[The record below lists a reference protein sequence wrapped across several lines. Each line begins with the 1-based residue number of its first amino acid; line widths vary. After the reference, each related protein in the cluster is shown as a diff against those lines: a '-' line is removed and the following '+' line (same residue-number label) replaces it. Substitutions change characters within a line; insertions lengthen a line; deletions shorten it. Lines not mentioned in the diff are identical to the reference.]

1 MSLGHWE
8 LWHLVNSD
16 LQVVLAQGAS
26 SQRLETLPGERPVQQ
41 QEATEKRTRNPQ
53 LNTPSPMSLV
63 QALVQAPVQTLEPS
77 LTLRL
82 DSVPGYWKLLPKRQR
97 IAIVLPVLSPEIQ
110 AKYKVVK
117 EKNSLLPAIKRRR
130 V

>member
-1 MSLGHWE
+1 
-8 LWHLVNSD
+8 
-16 LQVVLAQGAS
+16 
-26 SQRLETLPGERPVQQ
+26 
-41 QEATEKRTRNPQ
+41 
-53 LNTPSPMSLV
+53 MSLV